1 MAHWIHVA
9 AASECPPGSVI
20 EKLAGDRII
29 AIANVDGAWHAL
41 DGLCAHQGGPLGQG
55 TLCGTIL
62 TCPWHGWEYDAT
74 TGQHCTAANVRQPSF
89 PIEERDGELFV
100 CLPAASDPSV
110 ERS

>member
-1 MAHWIHVA
+1 MAEWIHVA

-29 AIANVDGAWHAL
+29 AIAHVDGEWHAL

-55 TLCGTIL
+55 TLCGTVL

-89 PIEERDGELFV
+89 PIEDRGGELFV
-100 CLPAASDPSV
+100 CLPAATAPSV
-110 ERS
+110 ERP